1 MNRRASLA
9 LHFGLEW
16 GRLEHAETEAAP
28 ILSARFAS
36 DFLTTMRP
44 YLLFLSGITGL
55 VGLALA
61 PAIPATVTIALG
73 LVFFLAYGFGQ
84 ALTDCFQ
91 TDTDSISSPYR
102 PLVTGS
108 IRRRDVL
115 GVSLAALLVSGAVL
129 VALHPANLALAGL
142 EIAGL
147 LTYTWMKR
155 RWWGGPPHNA
165 WIVALLVVMGYV
177 TASGAAGAVVVWSA
191 HLGWAAAASFL
202 GYAAFVVSG
211 YHKDVEAD
219 RVTGYRTLPVRFGR
233 RVSAR
238 VSDALSAGAVVCVA
252 ALVVSAPSFG
262 RAAGLPAIVFLLAG
276 AAAFVLAGTRLHRSH
291 TDADAHP
298 AITLVVHAY
307 VLTLAG
313 AAAAWRPAWTP
324 FLALFYVAFVVSLR
338 ARPCREQI

>member
-9 LHFGLEW
+9 LRFGQEW
-16 GRLEHAETEAAP
+16 GREVRHEAAAAP

-61 PAIPATVTIALG
+61 PPVPAPITAALA
-73 LVFFLAYGFGQ
+73 LVFFFAYGFGQ

-91 TDTDSISSPYR
+91 TDTDSLSSPYR

-108 IRRRDVL
+108 LRRRDVL
-115 GVSLAALLVSGAVL
+115 AVSLVALLTSGAVL
-129 VALHPANLALAGL
+129 VALHPANLVLAGL
-142 EIAGL
+142 EIGGL

-177 TASGAAGAVVVWSA
+177 TASGAAGATVVRNGRV
-191 HLGWAAAASFL
+191 GWAAAAAFF

-219 RVTGYRTLPVRFGR
+219 RATGYRTLPVRFGR
-233 RVSAR
+233 RVSAWT
-238 VSDALSAGAVVCVA
+238 SDALSAAAVVCVA
-252 ALVVSAPSFG
+252 VLVAAAPGFG
-262 RAAGLPAIVFLLAG
+262 GAAGLPALAFLAAGG
-276 AAAFVLAGTRLHRSH
+276 AAFLAAGVKLHRSR
-291 TDADAHP
+291 TDLDAHP
-298 AITLVVHAY
+298 AIAYVVHAY
-307 VLTLAG
+307 VLTLAAC
-313 AAAAWRPAWTP
+313 AAAYRPAWSP
-324 FLALFYVAFVVSLR
+324 VLALFYLAFVLSLR